1 VARAEG
7 LVSAFEDMVRWLN
20 DPLNWTNPDGIV
32 DRLQEHLLIMAGTL
46 PLALAFAWPIGIAL
60 GRTRVGGNVVVLL
73 SNITQAVPVLALL
86 TVLPLTA
93 LGFGKPSVIV
103 ALAVFA
109 VPVLLATSFTA
120 MREIDPEI
128 RDAARGMGLSN
139 WQQLWRVELPLAV
152 PYLAAG
158 FRTAA
163 VQVAATAAL
172 ASFVNGG
179 GLGTIIAAGFGLG
192 MAAAGGQI
200 LAGGLLVVAL
210 ALLVDALGAVLQ
222 RVVTPRQLR
231 KARRA

>member
-1 VARAEG
+1 M
-7 LVSAFEDMVRWLN
+7 SAFNDMIRWLN

-32 DRLQEHLLIMAGTL
+32 DRLQEHLLIMAGTI
-46 PLALAFAWPIGIAL
+46 PLALAIAWPIGVSL
-60 GRTRVGGNVVVLL
+60 GRSRVGGNVVVLL
-73 SNITQAVPVLALL
+73 SNITQAIPVLALL
-86 TVLPLTA
+86 TVLPLTS
-93 LGFGKPSVIV
+93 LGFGKKSVIV

-128 RDAARGMGLSN
+128 RDAAKGMGLSS
-139 WQQLWRVELPLAV
+139 WQRLWRVELPLAV

-158 FRTAA
+158 LRTAA

-210 ALLVDALGAVLQ
+210 ALFVDALGAVLQ
-222 RVVTPRQLR
+222 RLVTPRQLR
-231 KARRA
+231 KARA

>member
-1 VARAEG
+1 MEG
-7 LVSAFEDMVRWLN
+7 GDGVSAFDDMITWLN

-46 PLALAFAWPIGIAL
+46 PLALVVAWPLGIAL
-60 GRTRVGGNVVVLL
+60 GRSRVGGNMVVLL
-73 SNITQAVPVLALL
+73 SNLTQAIPVLALL

-128 RDAARGMGLSN
+128 LDAAKGMGLSGR
-139 WQQLWRVELPLAV
+139 QRLWRVELPLAV
-152 PYLAAG
+152 PYLATG
-158 FRTAA
+158 LRTAA

-172 ASFVNGG
+172 AAFVNGG

-200 LAGGLLVVAL
+200 LAGGLLVVGL
-210 ALLVDALGAVLQ
+210 ALLVDAVGALLQ
-222 RVVTPRQLR
+222 RMVTPRQLR
-231 KARRA
+231 KAGRA

>member
-1 VARAEG
+1 M
-7 LVSAFEDMVRWLN
+7 SAINDMVTWLN

-46 PLALAFAWPIGIAL
+46 PLALAVAWPIGIGL
-60 GRTRVGGNVVVLL
+60 GRSRVGGNVVVLL
-73 SNITQAVPVLALL
+73 SNITQAIPVLALL

-128 RDAARGMGLSN
+128 RDAARGMGLSS
-139 WQQLWRVELPLAV
+139 WQRLWRVELPLAV

-158 FRTAA
+158 VRTAA

-200 LAGGLLVVAL
+200 LAGGLLVVGL
-210 ALLVDALGAVLQ
+210 ALLVDAVGALLQ
-222 RVVTPRQLR
+222 RLVTPRQLR
-231 KARRA
+231 KAA

>member
-1 VARAEG
+1 MEG
-7 LVSAFEDMVRWLN
+7 GDGVSAFDDMITWLN

-46 PLALAFAWPIGIAL
+46 PLALVVAWPLGIAL
-60 GRTRVGGNVVVLL
+60 GRSRVGGNVVVLL
-73 SNITQAVPVLALL
+73 SNLTQAIPVLALL

-128 RDAARGMGLSN
+128 LDAAKGMGLSGR
-139 WQQLWRVELPLAV
+139 QRLWRVELPLAV
-152 PYLAAG
+152 PYLATG
-158 FRTAA
+158 LRTAA

-172 ASFVNGG
+172 AAFVNGG

-200 LAGGLLVVAL
+200 LAGGLLVVGL
-210 ALLVDALGAVLQ
+210 ALLVDAVGALLQ
-222 RVVTPRQLR
+222 RMVTPRQLR
-231 KARRA
+231 KAGRA

>member
-1 VARAEG
+1 M
-7 LVSAFEDMVRWLN
+7 SAFEDMITWLN
-20 DPLNWTNPDGIV
+20 DPLNWTNPDGII

-60 GRTRVGGNVVVLL
+60 GRTRLGGNLVVLL

-222 RVVTPRQLR
+222 RLVTPPQLR
-231 KARRA
+231 KAGRA

>member
-1 VARAEG
+1 MSIIDDTIV
-7 LVSAFEDMVRWLN
+7 WLN
-20 DPLNWTNPDGIV
+20 DPLNWTNPGGVI

-46 PLALAFAWPIGIAL
+46 PLALVVAWPIGIAL
-60 GRTRVGGNVVVLL
+60 GRSRLGGNVVVLL
-73 SNITQAVPVLALL
+73 SNVTQAIPVLAML

-103 ALAVFA
+103 ALAIFA

-128 RDAARGMGLSN
+128 LEAANGMGLASS
-139 WQQLWRVELPLAV
+139 QRLWRVELPLAV
-152 PYLAAG
+152 PYLASG
-158 FRTAA
+158 LRTAA

-200 LAGGLLVVAL
+200 VAGGLLVVVL
-210 ALLVDALGAVLQ
+210 ALLVDATGAILQ
-222 RVVTPRQLR
+222 RLVTPRPLR
-231 KARRA
+231 KAQRA